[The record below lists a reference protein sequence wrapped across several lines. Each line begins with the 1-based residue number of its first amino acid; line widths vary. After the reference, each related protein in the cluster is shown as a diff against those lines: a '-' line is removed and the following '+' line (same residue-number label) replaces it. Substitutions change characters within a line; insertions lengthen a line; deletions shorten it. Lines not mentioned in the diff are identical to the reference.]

1 MTVTLEV
8 TVTCKAYLTQGNTM
22 TGKVYLIQSDNQLL
36 ALEEQPYANEDM
48 LQTLLEQYPD
58 LLAGDQIDPAT
69 PRRWLLVARE
79 MGVPGE
85 VGGGNLFAL
94 DHLFLDQDG
103 IPTLV
108 EVKRSSDT
116 RIRREVVAQ
125 MLDYA
130 ANAVAYWPVESL
142 RARFEATCN
151 AAGDDPSLRLAEFL
165 ETQSEDEQTMERF
178 WGQVKTNLQARKL
191 RLIFVADQIPPELR
205 RIVEF
210 LNEQMDP
217 AEVLAVEVRQY
228 VGSGLRTLTP
238 RVIGQ
243 TSEAQQKKGSPSL
256 PKRQWDESSF
266 FAELHSRSPEAV
278 PVARAILDWGH
289 QRVTRIL
296 WGKGS
301 TQGSFVP
308 TLHHNGTDHQLFA
321 IWTVGTIEFYFYWYQ
336 YKPPFDQIAMRR
348 TLLQRLNAIPGIN
361 LAEDMLAR
369 RPTVPLN
376 RFVDDAALQEL
387 LATYTWMLDQ
397 IKATT

>member
-1 MTVTLEV
+1 
-8 TVTCKAYLTQGNTM
+8 M
-22 TGKVYLIQSDNQLL
+22 TGKIYLIQPGNQLL
-36 ALEEQPYANEDM
+36 ALEEQPYANEDL

-58 LLAGDQIDPAT
+58 LLAGDQIDPST

-85 VGGGNLFAL
+85 AGGGNLFAL
-94 DHLFLDQDG
+94 DHLFLDQEG

-116 RIRREVVAQ
+116 RIRREVVGQ

-142 RARFEATCN
+142 RARFEATCH

-165 ETQSEDEQTMERF
+165 ETQSEDEQAIERF

-191 RLIFVADQIPPELR
+191 CLIFVADQIPPEVR

-243 TSEAQQKKGSPSL
+243 TSEAQQKKGNPSL
-256 PKRQWDESSF
+256 PKRQWDEASF
-266 FAELHSRSPEAV
+266 FAALDNRGPEV
-278 PVARAILDWGH
+278 VRVARAILTWANAHVGS
-289 QRVTRIL
+289 IW

-301 TQGSFVP
+301 QTGSFVP
-308 TLHHNGTDHQLFA
+308 TLFHNGAKHPLFA
-321 IWTVGTIEFYFYWYQ
+321 VWTTGTVEIYFQWCQ
-336 YKPPFDQIAMRR
+336 YKPPFDELAKRR
-348 TLLQRLNAIPGIN
+348 ALLEQLNIVPNVQLDESTLS
-361 LAEDMLAR
+361 R
-369 RPTVPLN
+369 RPTIPLE
-376 RFVDDAALQEL
+376 RFAMQASLDHFLSAFDWVIDEL
-387 LATYTWMLDQ
+387 
-397 IKATT
+397 KSVS